1 MASRLGTNFIPDRSR
16 PGLTTTAIGAV
27 DLQGAG
33 GNWAT
38 VGRRSRGGRRVRR
51 QREKRKGKSVG
62 LRIGTLNVGT
72 MTGKGRELADVM
84 ERRKVDILC
93 VQETRW
99 KGSKARSIGAGFKL
113 FYYGVDSKRNG
124 VGVVLKEEFVRNV
137 LEVKRVSDRVM
148 SLKLEFEGV
157 MLNVVSGYAPQVG
170 CELEEKE
177 RFWSELDE
185 VMESIPTGE
194 RVVIGADF
202 NGHVGEGNTGDE
214 EVMGKFGVKE
224 RNLEG
229 QMVVDFAKRM
239 DMGVVNTYFQ
249 KREEHRVTYKS
260 EGRRTQVD
268 YILCRRGNLKEISDC
283 KVVVGESV
291 ARQHRMVVCRMT
303 LMVCKTKRS
312 KIEKKTKWWKLKK
325 EECCEEFRQKLRQAL
340 GGQVVLPDD
349 WETTAEVIR
358 ETGRKVL
365 GVSSGRRKEDKETWW
380 WNEEVQDSIQR
391 KRLAKKKWDMDRTEE
406 NRQEYKELQR
416 RVKREVSKAK
426 QKAYEELYTR
436 LDTREGE
443 KDLYRLA
450 RQRDRDGKDV
460 QQVRVIK
467 DRDGRVL
474 TSEESVQRR
483 WKEYFEELMNEENE
497 REKRVEGVNSV
508 EQKVDKIRKDEVR
521 KALKRMKSGKAVGP
535 DDIPVEVWKCL
546 GEAAVEFLANL
557 FNRVLESERMPEEW
571 RRSVLV
577 PIFKNKGD
585 VQSCSNYRGI
595 KLMSHTMKVWER
607 VVEARLRK
615 VVEICEQQYGFMPR
629 KSTTDAIFAL
639 RILMEKYR
647 DGQKKLHCVFVDLE
661 KAYDRVPREELW
673 YCMRKS
679 GVAEKYVRV
688 VQDMYERSR
697 TVMRCA
703 VGQTEEFNVEVGLHQ
718 GSALSPFLFAIV
730 MDQLSEE
737 VRQESPWTM
746 MFADDI
752 VICSESREQVEENL
766 ERWRFVLERRGMKV
780 SRSKTEYMCVNE
792 REGSGTVRL
801 QGEEVKKVQEFKY
814 LGSTVQSNGEC
825 GKEVKKRVQAGW
837 NGWRKVSGVLCDQKI
852 SARIKGKVYRTVVR
866 PAMLY
871 GLETVSLRKRQ
882 ESELEVA
889 ELKMLSSGGSY
900 SREELMNIRATT
912 PVDLFPSFLASTA
925 DLLAILIK
933 EARNKV
939 KSRRRGKRSVLSQ
952 LCSPD
957 LEAFII
963 NCKPFYSPREFSSFI
978 LVGVYI
984 PPQGD
989 FNKGN
994 LSHELPKYKQF
1005 IKCPTREGNVLDHCY
1020 TTISGAYRAV
1030 PRAALGQS
1038 DHIMGCL
1045 DCTDW
1050 DVFRSTTN
1058 SLDEYTD
1065 TVSSYIYFC
1074 EDSIIPTC
1082 TRLSPTQLHTSA
1094 TPHPPPLTPLTIK
1107 EEEHCANQ
1115 LSPVFTDIFNTS
1127 LEICHVPACFKTSA
1141 IVPVPKKTKI
1151 TGLNDYRPVALT
1163 SVVMKSFERLVLS
1176 YLKDITDPLLDPLQF
1191 AYRANRSVDDAVNM
1205 ALHFILQH
1213 LDSPGSYARIL
1224 FVDFSSA
1231 FNTIIPALLRDKLF
1245 QLNVPDSM
1253 CSWITDFLTDRRQF
1267 VRLGTHVSDLQH
1279 ISTGSPQ
1286 GCVLSPLLFS
1296 LYTNGCTSGHQS
1308 VKLLKFADDTT
1319 LIGLISDGNESAY
1332 RGEID
1337 RLVSWCSTNNLEL
1350 NSLKTVEMTV
1360 DFRKDPAPRPPVI
1373 LCDSP
1378 VSSAESFCFLGTT
1391 ITKELKWAQNISSL
1405 TKKAQQRMYFLRQ
1418 LKKFLLPVK
1427 MLVNFYTAIIES
1439 VLTSSITVWFAAAT
1453 ARDKAKLQRVIHS
1466 AEKVIGCSLPSLQEL
1481 YFSRSRRRAAKIA
1494 ADPSHPGLTLTNQ
1507 LLLR

>member
-1 MASRLGTNFIPDRSR
+1 MIQKRRRFLWAKAHLKWTVAKWKTVLWSDESKFEVLFGKLGRHVIQTKEDKDNPSCYQRSVQKPASLM
-16 PGLTTTAIGAV
+16 
-27 DLQGAG
+27 GAG

-38 VGRRSRGGRRVRR
+38 VGRRSRGGRRVHR

-72 MTGKGRELADVM
+72 MTGKGRELADMM

-124 VGVVLKEEFVRNV
+124 VGVVLKEEFVKNV

-148 SLKLEFEGV
+148 SLKLEIEGV

-185 VMESIPTGE
+185 MMESIPTGE

-239 DMGVVNTYFQ
+239 DMAVVNTYFQ

-260 EGRRTQVD
+260 GGGTTQVD

-303 LMVCKTKRS
+303 LMVCKKKRS

-391 KRLAKKKWDMDRTEE
+391 KRL
-406 NRQEYKELQR
+406 
-416 RVKREVSKAK
+416 
-426 QKAYEELYTR
+426 
-436 LDTREGE
+436 DTREGE

-474 TSEESVQRR
+474 TSVESVQRR

-497 REKRVEGVNSV
+497 REKRVEGVDSV

-521 KALKRMKSGKAVGP
+521 KALKRMKSVKAVGP
-535 DDIPVEVWKCL
+535 DDIPVE
-546 GEAAVEFLANL
+546 
-557 FNRVLESERMPEEW
+557 
-571 RRSVLV
+571 
-577 PIFKNKGD
+577 GD
-585 VQSCSNYRGI
+585 VQSCSNYREI
-595 KLMSHTMKVWER
+595 KLMSHTMKLWER

-615 VVEICEQQYGFMPR
+615 VVEICEQQYGFIPR

-647 DGQKKLHCVFVDLE
+647 DGQRELHCVFVDLE

-697 TVMRCA
+697 TVVRCA

-766 ERWRFVLERRGMKV
+766 ERWRFALERRGMKV

-801 QGEEVKKVQEFKY
+801 QGEEVKVQEFKY

-825 GKEVKKRVQAGW
+825 AKEVKKRVQAGW
-837 NGWRKVSGVLCDQKI
+837 NGWGKVSGVLCDRKI
-852 SARIKGKVYRTVVR
+852 SVRIKGKVYRTVVR

-889 ELKMLSSGGSY
+889 ELKMLRGSQLHFLPSSNAMNGLWSLFEDVYLCAVLICCVGLLCMFMFTVAVGCQYLQKKSHLKENYHLVKSPQNSSG
-900 SREELMNIRATT
+900 E
-912 PVDLFPSFLASTA
+912 
-925 DLLAILIK
+925 
-933 EARNKV
+933 
-939 KSRRRGKRSVLSQ
+939 
-952 LCSPD
+952 
-957 LEAFII
+957 
-963 NCKPFYSPREFSSFI
+963 
-978 LVGVYI
+978 
-984 PPQGD
+984 
-989 FNKGN
+989 
-994 LSHELPKYKQF
+994 
-1005 IKCPTREGNVLDHCY
+1005 
-1020 TTISGAYRAV
+1020 
-1030 PRAALGQS
+1030 
-1038 DHIMGCL
+1038 
-1045 DCTDW
+1045 
-1050 DVFRSTTN
+1050 
-1058 SLDEYTD
+1058 
-1065 TVSSYIYFC
+1065 TV
-1074 EDSIIPTC
+1074 
-1082 TRLSPTQLHTSA
+1082 
-1094 TPHPPPLTPLTIK
+1094 
-1107 EEEHCANQ
+1107 
-1115 LSPVFTDIFNTS
+1115 
-1127 LEICHVPACFKTSA
+1127 
-1141 IVPVPKKTKI
+1141 
-1151 TGLNDYRPVALT
+1151 T
-1163 SVVMKSFERLVLS
+1163 SVVSLS
-1176 YLKDITDPLLDPLQF
+1176 P
-1191 AYRANRSVDDAVNM
+1191 
-1205 ALHFILQH
+1205 ALPKKQKNYKTKKKVEQVEE
-1213 LDSPGSYARIL
+1213 PPE
-1224 FVDFSSA
+1224 
-1231 FNTIIPALLRDKLF
+1231 IPAKAPIADRLRK
-1245 QLNVPDSM
+1245 P
-1253 CSWITDFLTDRRQF
+1253 
-1267 VRLGTHVSDLQH
+1267 
-1279 ISTGSPQ
+1279 
-1286 GCVLSPLLFS
+1286 
-1296 LYTNGCTSGHQS
+1296 
-1308 VKLLKFADDTT
+1308 KLLKPQPRKIILPKIAE
-1319 LIGLISDGNESAY
+1319 ESLTYA
-1332 RGEID
+1332 E
-1337 RLVSWCSTNNLEL
+1337 LEL
-1350 NSLKTVEMTV
+1350 VKPVPDAKTSKTGTV
-1360 DFRKDPAPRPPVI
+1360 YAQI
-1373 LCDSP
+1373 LFEDQM
-1378 VSSAESFCFLGTT
+1378 V
-1391 ITKELKWAQNISSL
+1391 
-1405 TKKAQQRMYFLRQ
+1405 
-1418 LKKFLLPVK
+1418 
-1427 MLVNFYTAIIES
+1427 
-1439 VLTSSITVWFAAAT
+1439 
-1453 ARDKAKLQRVIHS
+1453 
-1466 AEKVIGCSLPSLQEL
+1466 
-1481 YFSRSRRRAAKIA
+1481 
-1494 ADPSHPGLTLTNQ
+1494 
-1507 LLLR
+1507 